1 MNKKLILAATIAC
14 SISSALALGQAYP
27 PQSNPWEAYWPQ
39 VRQTSDDDI
48 SFEIAPKGVFGFA
61 ADKED
66 PDLGGGLMSFGASIK
81 TGKFINEITLT
92 TGWLGGK
99 KNYNAYDLG
108 EMAFDLS
115 PQETQAYL
123 NAGYNVDARMK
134 VSSVPFMI
142 GYTFNAPIVEDRTYF
157 FVGGK
162 AGFAINRA
170 KTTANLTIPSLGTIS
185 EDYTDNETDP
195 VFSITTGIRVFMD
208 ENASFMMGYEFFRI
222 AGTDNKASYHMVEAG
237 FIFTF

>member
-1 MNKKLILAATIAC
+1 MNTKLILAATIAC
-14 SISSALALGQAYP
+14 SISSALALSQP
-27 PQSNPWEAYWPQ
+27 SQPNPWEPYWPQ

-48 SFEIAPKGVFGFA
+48 SFEMAPKGVFGFA

-66 PDLGGGLMSFGASIK
+66 PDLGGGLMSLGASIK

-92 TGWLGGK
+92 TGWLYGK
-99 KNYNAYDLG
+99 KNYNAFEIG
-108 EMAFDLS
+108 EALFDLS
-115 PQETQAYL
+115 QQETQEYL
-123 NAGYNVDARMK
+123 NAGVNADAQMK
-134 VSSVPFMI
+134 IKSVPFMI

-162 AGFAINRA
+162 AGFAINRTELSA
-170 KTTANLTIPSLGTIS
+170 SLSIPQEGTYH
-185 EDYTDNETDP
+185 EDYSDNETDP

-222 AGTDNKASYHMVEAG
+222 AGTDDKASYHLVQAG